1 MQKEINIR
9 ELKDNFVKMISND
22 WALLTAGKNDDFNTM
37 TVSWGGIG
45 ELWNKDVCFVFVRP
59 QRYTYEFIEKNDYF
73 SLSFFGGE
81 YKKELGIC
89 GSKSGRDI
97 DKMAE
102 TSFIPVDLGDA
113 VGFEQAKVNIVLK
126 KLAYQDMKP
135 DGFIDESIMKNYANN
150 DFHRVYVGEIVKVM
164 QNSECWMQN

>member
-1 MQKEINIR
+1 MLKETNIR
-9 ELKDNFVKMISND
+9 ELKDNFVTMISND
-22 WALLTAGKNDDFNTM
+22 WALLTAGTKDDFNTM

-97 DKMAE
+97 DKMLE
-102 TSFIPVDLGDA
+102 TGFTPIDLQTA
-113 VGFEQAKVNIVLK
+113 VGFEQAKINIVLK
-126 KLAYQDMKP
+126 KLAFQDMKP
-135 DGFIDESIMKNYANN
+135 DGFIDETIMDNYANN
-150 DFHRVYVGEIVKVM
+150 DFHRVYIGEIVKVIA
-164 QNSECWMQN
+164 E

>member
-1 MQKEINIR
+1 MQKEINVR

-22 WALLTAGKNDDFNTM
+22 WALLTAGTKDDFNTM

-59 QRYTYEFIEKNDYF
+59 QRYTFEFMEKNDYF
-73 SLSFFGGE
+73 SLSFFGGD

-97 DKMAE
+97 DKMSE
-102 TSFIPVDLGDA
+102 TGFTPVDLGNA
-113 VGFEQAKVNIVLK
+113 VGYNEAKVNIVLK

-150 DFHRVYVGEIVKVM
+150 DFHRVYVGEIVKVVV
-164 QNSECWMQN
+164 E

>member
-1 MQKEINIR
+1 MQKEINVR
-9 ELKDNFVKMISND
+9 ELKDDFVKMISND
-22 WALLTAGKNDDFNTM
+22 WALLTAGTKDNFNTM

-45 ELWNKDVCFVFVRP
+45 ELWGKDVCFVFVRP
-59 QRYTYEFIEKNDYF
+59 QRYTYEFMEKNDYF

-102 TSFIPVDLGDA
+102 TGFLPVDFENA
-113 VGFEQAKVNIVLK
+113 VGYEQAKVNVVLK

-135 DGFIDESIMKNYANN
+135 DGFIDESIMNNYANN
-150 DFHRVYVGEIVKVM
+150 DFHRVYVGEIVKVVV
-164 QNSECWMQN
+164 EE

>member
-22 WALLTAGKNDDFNTM
+22 WALLTAGKSDDFNTM

-59 QRYTYEFIEKNDYF
+59 QRYTYEFMEKNDYF

-97 DKMAE
+97 DKIEE
-102 TSFIPVDLGDA
+102 TGFSPIDLGEA
-113 VGFEQAKVNIVLK
+113 VGFEQAKVSVVLK

-135 DGFIDESIMKNYANN
+135 DGFIDETIMKNYANN
-150 DFHRVYVGEIVKVM
+150 DFHRVYVGEIVKVV
-164 QNSECWMQN
+164 QNSEC

>member
-1 MQKEINIR
+1 MQKEINVR

-22 WALLTAGKNDDFNTM
+22 WALLTAGTKDNFNTM

-45 ELWNKDVCFVFVRP
+45 ELWGKDVCFVFVRP
-59 QRYTYEFIEKNDYF
+59 QRYTYEFMEKNDYF

-102 TSFIPVDLGDA
+102 TGFLPVDFENA
-113 VGFEQAKVNIVLK
+113 VGYEQAKVNVVLK
-126 KLAYQDMKP
+126 KIAYQDMKP
-135 DGFIDESIMKNYANN
+135 DGFIDESIMNNYANN
-150 DFHRVYVGEIVKVM
+150 DFHRVYVGEIVKVVV
-164 QNSECWMQN
+164 EE

>member
-22 WALLTAGKNDDFNTM
+22 WALLTAGKSDEFNTM

-59 QRYTYEFIEKNDYF
+59 QRYTYEFMEKNDYF

-89 GSKSGRDI
+89 GSKSGRNI
-97 DKMAE
+97 DKMEA
-102 TSFIPVDLGDA
+102 TGFTPVDLGDA
-113 VGFEQAKVNIVLK
+113 VGFEQANVNVVLK

-135 DGFIDESIMKNYANN
+135 DGFIDESIMNNYANN

-164 QNSECWMQN
+164 QN

>member
-9 ELKDNFVKMISND
+9 DLKDNFVKMISND
-22 WALLTAGKNDDFNTM
+22 WALLTAGKNNDFNTM

-59 QRYTYEFIEKNDYF
+59 QRYTYEFMEKNDYF

-89 GSKSGRDI
+89 GSKSGRNV
-97 DKMAE
+97 DKVKE
-102 TSFIPVDLGDA
+102 TGFSPVDLGDA
-113 VGFEQAKVNIVLK
+113 VGFEQAKVNVVLK

-135 DGFIDESIMKNYANN
+135 DGFIDESIMNNYANN
-150 DFHRVYVGEIVKVM
+150 DFHRVYVGEIVKVVL
-164 QNSECWMQN
+164 NDEC

>member
-22 WALLTAGKNDDFNTM
+22 WALLSAGKDNDFNTM

-59 QRYTYEFIEKNDYF
+59 QRYTYEFMENNDYF

-81 YKKELGIC
+81 YKKELGVC

-97 DKMAE
+97 DKISE
-102 TSFIPVDLGDA
+102 TGFSPIDLGKA
-113 VGFEQAKVNIVLK
+113 VGFEQAKVNIILK

-135 DGFIDESIMKNYANN
+135 DGFIDESIMNNYANN
-150 DFHRVYVGEIVKVM
+150 DFHRVYIGEIVKVII
-164 QNSECWMQN
+164 EE

>member
-1 MQKEINIR
+1 MQKEINVR

-22 WALLTAGKNDDFNTM
+22 WALLTAGTKDNFNTM

-45 ELWNKDVCFVFVRP
+45 ELWGKDVCFVFVRP
-59 QRYTYEFIEKNDYF
+59 QRYTYEFMEKNDYF

-102 TSFIPVDLGDA
+102 TGFLPVDFENA
-113 VGFEQAKVNIVLK
+113 VGYEQAKVNVVLK

-135 DGFIDESIMKNYANN
+135 DGFIDEGIMNNYANN
-150 DFHRVYVGEIVKVM
+150 DFHRVYVGEIVRVFA
-164 QNSECWMQN
+164 EE

>member
-1 MQKEINIR
+1 MKKEINVR
-9 ELKDNFVKMISND
+9 ELKDNFVKMINND
-22 WALLTAGKNDDFNTM
+22 WALLTAGTKDDFNTM

-45 ELWNKDVCFVFVRP
+45 ELWGKDVCFVFVRP
-59 QRYTYEFIEKNDYF
+59 QRYTFEFMEKNDYF

-97 DKMAE
+97 DKMVE
-102 TSFIPVDLGDA
+102 TGFIPVDFDKA
-113 VGFEQAKVNIVLK
+113 VGFEQAKVNVVLK

-135 DGFIDESIMKNYANN
+135 DGFIDESIMNNYANN

-164 QNSECWMQN
+164 VEE

>member
-22 WALLTAGKNDDFNTM
+22 WALLTAGKSDDFNTM

-59 QRYTYEFIEKNDYF
+59 QRYTYEFMEKNDYF
-73 SLSFFGGE
+73 SLSFFGGD

-97 DKMAE
+97 DKIEE
-102 TSFIPVDLGDA
+102 TGFSPIDLGEA
-113 VGFEQAKVNIVLK
+113 VGFEQAKVNVVLK

-135 DGFIDESIMKNYANN
+135 DGFIDETIMKNYANN
-150 DFHRVYVGEIVKVM
+150 DFHRAYVGEIVKVV
-164 QNSECWMQN
+164 QNSEC

>member
-22 WALLTAGKNDDFNTM
+22 WALLSAGKDNDFNTM

-59 QRYTYEFIEKNDYF
+59 QRYTYEFMEKNGYF

-81 YKKELGIC
+81 YKKELGVC

-97 DKMAE
+97 DKISE
-102 TSFIPVDLGDA
+102 TGFSPIDLGKA

-135 DGFIDESIMKNYANN
+135 DGFIDESIMNNYANN
-150 DFHRVYVGEIVKVM
+150 DFHRVYIGEIVKVIV
-164 QNSECWMQN
+164 EE

>member
-45 ELWNKDVCFVFVRP
+45 ELWNKDVCFVFIRP
-59 QRYTYEFIEKNDYF
+59 QRYTYEFMEKNDYF

-102 TSFIPVDLGDA
+102 TGFIHVDLGES
-113 VGFEQAKVNIVLK
+113 VGYEQAKLNVVLK

-135 DGFIDESIMKNYANN
+135 DGFIDDSIMNNYANN
-150 DFHRVYVGEIVKVM
+150 DFHRVYVGEIVKVVL
-164 QNSECWMQN
+164 NDEC

>member
-1 MQKEINIR
+1 MKKEINIR

-22 WALLTAGKNDDFNTM
+22 WALLSAGTKENFNTM

-45 ELWNKDVCFVFVRP
+45 ELWGKDVCFVFVRP
-59 QRYTYEFIEKNDYF
+59 QRYTFEFMEQNDFF

-97 DKMAE
+97 DKIAE
-102 TSFIPVDLGDA
+102 TGFSPIDLQNA
-113 VGFEQAKVNIVLK
+113 VGYEQAKVNIVLK

-135 DGFIDESIMKNYANN
+135 DGFIDESIMNNYANN
-150 DFHRVYVGEIVKVM
+150 DFHRVYVGEIVKVVV
-164 QNSECWMQN
+164 EE

>member
-22 WALLTAGKNDDFNTM
+22 WALLTAGTKDDFNTM

-59 QRYTYEFIEKNDYF
+59 QRYTYEFMEKNDYF
-73 SLSFFGGE
+73 SLSFFGGD

-97 DKMAE
+97 DKIAE
-102 TSFIPVDLGDA
+102 TGFTPVDFDNA
-113 VGFEQAKVNIVLK
+113 VGFEQAKVNVVLK

-135 DGFIDESIMKNYANN
+135 DGFIDESIMKNYAAN
-150 DFHRVYVGEIVKVM
+150 DFHRVYVGEIVKVVVK
-164 QNSECWMQN
+164 

>member
-1 MQKEINIR
+1 MSKEINIR
-9 ELKDNFVKMISND
+9 DLKESFVKMISND
-22 WALLTAGKNDDFNTM
+22 WALLTAGNTDSFNTM

-45 ELWNKDVCFVFVRP
+45 ELWNKDVCFIFVRP

-73 SLSFFGGE
+73 TLSFFGGE

-102 TSFIPVDLGDA
+102 TGFAPLDLGES
-113 VGFEQAKVNIVLK
+113 VGIKQAKVNIVLK

-135 DGFIDESIMKNYANN
+135 EGFIDQSIMKNYANN
-150 DFHRVYVGEIVKVM
+150 DFHRVYVGEIVRVID
-164 QNSECWMQN
+164 N

>member
-1 MQKEINIR
+1 MKKEISAR
-9 ELKDNFVKMISND
+9 ELQGNFIKMLSED
-22 WALLTAGKNDDFNTM
+22 WALLTAGTIDSFNTM

-45 ELWNKDVCFVFVRP
+45 EFWNKDVGFVFVRP

-81 YKKELGIC
+81 YKKELGLC

-102 TSFIPVDLGDA
+102 TGFIPVNLGNTVD
-113 VGFEQAKVNIVLK
+113 FEQAKITVVMK

-135 DGFIDESIMKNYANN
+135 DGFLDESIMKNYANN
-150 DFHRVYVGEIVKVM
+150 DFHRIYVGEIVKILL
-164 QNSECWMQN
+164 ND

>member
-22 WALLTAGKNDDFNTM
+22 WALLTSGTKNDFNTM

-59 QRYTYEFIEKNDYF
+59 QRYTYEFMEKNDYF

-89 GSKSGRDI
+89 GSKSGRDT
-97 DKMAE
+97 DKIAE
-102 TSFIPVDLGDA
+102 TGFTPVDFDNA
-113 VGFEQAKVNIVLK
+113 VGFEQAEVNVVLK
-126 KLAYQDMKP
+126 KLAFQDIKP
-135 DGFIDESIMKNYANN
+135 DGFIDETIMNNYANN
-150 DFHRVYVGEIVKVM
+150 DFHRVYIGEIVKVVVK
-164 QNSECWMQN
+164 

>member
-22 WALLTAGKNDDFNTM
+22 WALLTAGKSDDFNTM

-59 QRYTYEFIEKNDYF
+59 QRYTYEFMEKNDYF

-81 YKKELGIC
+81 YKKELGVC

-102 TSFIPVDLGDA
+102 TGFIPVDLGEA
-113 VGFEQAKVNIVLK
+113 TGFEQAKVNVVLK

-135 DGFIDESIMKNYANN
+135 DGFVDESIMNNYANN
-150 DFHRVYVGEIVKVM
+150 DFHRVYVGEIVKVVL
-164 QNSECWMQN
+164 NDEC